1 VDKILDFFDSIL
13 SAWKSAEEVNL
24 DERSTDYRDSEDL
37 EKNYFATKQQFI
49 DLLNEYEINKK

>member
-1 VDKILDFFDSIL
+1 MDKILDFFDSIL